1 MIYGQVNGHF
11 EQKIM
16 ALIGYARVS
25 TDNQHIDLQN
35 DSLRSAGCARIFDDV
50 ISGSKSERPGLDATL
65 AYLREGDILVVWK
78 LDRLGRSM
86 AHLVNTV
93 QELAG
98 RGVGLKV
105 LTGQGAAIDTTTA
118 PGKLVFGIFAAL
130 AEFERDLIRER
141 TKSGLSAAA
150 ARGRRG
156 GRKPVVTTE
165 SLQKARSLMA
175 QGLSVREAAGR
186 LKIGK
191 TALYDALRAF
201 NNKDDDISPV

>member
-1 MIYGQVNGHF
+1 
-11 EQKIM
+11 M

-35 DSLRSAGCARIFDDV
+35 DALRSAGCERIFDDV
-50 ISGSKSERPGLDATL
+50 ISGSKNERPGLDAAL

-93 QELAG
+93 QELSG

-141 TKSGLSAAA
+141 TKAGLSAAA
-150 ARGRRG
+150 ARGRKG
-156 GRKPVVTTE
+156 GRKPVVTDE
-165 SLQKARSLMA
+165 GLQKAQSLMA

-201 NNKDDDISPV
+201 KNAGNDSSRL

>member
-35 DSLRSAGCARIFDDV
+35 DALRSAGCERIFDDV
-50 ISGSKSERPGLDATL
+50 ISGSKSERPGLDAAL

-141 TKSGLSAAA
+141 TKAGLSAAA

-165 SLQKARSLMA
+165 SLQKARSLMV

-201 NNKDDDISPV
+201 NNKDDDISSV

>member
-1 MIYGQVNGHF
+1 
-11 EQKIM
+11 M

-35 DSLRSAGCARIFDDV
+35 DSLRSAGCERIFDDV
-50 ISGSKSERPGLDATL
+50 ISGSKSERPGLDAAL

-141 TKSGLSAAA
+141 TKAGLSAAA
-150 ARGRRG
+150 ARGRKG

>member
-11 EQKIM
+11 ERKTM

-35 DSLRSAGCARIFDDV
+35 DALRSAGCEKIFDDV
-50 ISGSKSERPGLDATL
+50 ISGSKSERPGLDAAL
-65 AYLREGDILVVWK
+65 AYLREGDIIVVWK

-93 QELAG
+93 QELSF

-141 TKSGLSAAA
+141 TKAGLSAAA
-150 ARGRRG
+150 ARGRKG
-156 GRKPVVTTE
+156 GRKPVVTHE
-165 SLQKARSLMA
+165 GLQKAQSLMA

-191 TALYDALRAF
+191 TALYDALRTF
-201 NNKDDDISPV
+201 KQR

>member
-1 MIYGQVNGHF
+1 MDGMTD
-11 EQKIM
+11 KRAAM

-25 TDNQHIDLQN
+25 TEIQHVDLQK
-35 DSLRSAGCARIFDDV
+35 DALRKAGCERVFEDI
-50 ISGSKSERPGLDATL
+50 ISGAKTERQGLDAAL
-65 AYLREGDILVVWK
+65 AYLREGDALVVWK

-93 QELAG
+93 QDLAA

-141 TKSGLSAAA
+141 TKAGLTAAA
-150 ARGRRG
+150 SRGRKG
-156 GRKPVVTTE
+156 GRKPVVTADK
-165 SLQKARSLMA
+165 LQRAREHIAS
-175 QGLSVREAAGR
+175 GLNVREAATR
-186 LKIGK
+186 LKVSK
-191 TALYDALRAF
+191 TALYAALQGG
-201 NNKDDDISPV
+201 SE

>member
-1 MIYGQVNGHF
+1 
-11 EQKIM
+11 
-16 ALIGYARVS
+16 
-25 TDNQHIDLQN
+25 
-35 DSLRSAGCARIFDDV
+35 
-50 ISGSKSERPGLDATL
+50 LDFKPH
-65 AYLREGDILVVWK
+65 LREGDILVVWK

-86 AHLVNTV
+86 AHLVNMV

-141 TKSGLSAAA
+141 TKAGLSAAA
-150 ARGRRG
+150 ARGKKG
-156 GRKPVVTTE
+156 GRKPVVTE
-165 SLQKARSLMA
+165 EGLQKARSLIA

-186 LKIGK
+186 LKISK
-191 TALYDALRAF
+191 TALYGALRAF
-201 NNKDDDISPV
+201 KNMDDAH

>member
-1 MIYGQVNGHF
+1 
-11 EQKIM
+11 
-16 ALIGYARVS
+16 
-25 TDNQHIDLQN
+25 
-35 DSLRSAGCARIFDDV
+35 
-50 ISGSKSERPGLDATL
+50 
-65 AYLREGDILVVWK
+65 
-78 LDRLGRSM
+78 M

-141 TKSGLSAAA
+141 TKAGLSAAA
-150 ARGRRG
+150 ARGRKG

>member
-1 MIYGQVNGHF
+1 
-11 EQKIM
+11 M

-35 DSLRSAGCARIFDDV
+35 DALRSAGCERIFDDV
-50 ISGSKSERPGLDATL
+50 ISGSKSERPGLDAAL

-141 TKSGLSAAA
+141 TKAGLSAAA
-150 ARGRRG
+150 ARGRKG

-201 NNKDDDISPV
+201 NNKDDDISSV

>member
-1 MIYGQVNGHF
+1 
-11 EQKIM
+11 M

-35 DSLRSAGCARIFDDV
+35 DALRSAGCERIFDDV
-50 ISGSKSERPGLDATL
+50 ISGSKSERPGLDAAL

-141 TKSGLSAAA
+141 TKAGLSAAA
-150 ARGRRG
+150 ARGRKG

-191 TALYDALRAF
+191 TALYDALRAI

>member
-1 MIYGQVNGHF
+1 
-11 EQKIM
+11 M

-50 ISGSKSERPGLDATL
+50 ISGSKSERPGLDAAL

>member
-35 DSLRSAGCARIFDDV
+35 DALWSAGCERIFDDV
-50 ISGSKSERPGLDATL
+50 ISGSKSERPGLDAAL

-93 QELAG
+93 QELAS

-141 TKSGLSAAA
+141 TKAGLSAAA
-150 ARGRRG
+150 ARGKKG
-156 GRKPVVTTE
+156 GRKPVVTE
-165 SLQKARSLMA
+165 EGLQKARSLIA

-186 LKIGK
+186 LKISK
-191 TALYDALRAF
+191 TALYGALRAF
-201 NNKDDDISPV
+201 KNMDDAH

>member
-35 DSLRSAGCARIFDDV
+35 DALRSAGCERIFDDV
-50 ISGSKSERPGLDATL
+50 ISGSKSERPGLDAAL

-141 TKSGLSAAA
+141 TKAGLSAAA
-150 ARGRRG
+150 ARGRKG

>member
-50 ISGSKSERPGLDATL
+50 ISGSKSERPGLDAAL

>member
-1 MIYGQVNGHF
+1 MTDKKGAA
-11 EQKIM
+11 M

-25 TDNQHIDLQN
+25 TEFQHVDLQK
-35 DSLRSAGCARIFDDV
+35 DALRKAGCERIFEDI
-50 ISGSKSERPGLDATL
+50 ISGAKTERQGLDAAL
-65 AYLREGDILVVWK
+65 AYLREGDALVVWK

-93 QELAG
+93 QDLAA

-141 TKSGLSAAA
+141 TKAGLTAAA
-150 ARGRRG
+150 SRGRKG
-156 GRKPVVTTE
+156 GRKPVVTADK
-165 SLQKARSLMA
+165 LQRAREHIA
-175 QGLSVREAAGR
+175 NGLNVREAATR
-186 LKIGK
+186 LKVSK
-191 TALYDALRAF
+191 TALYAALQGGSSHARQRV
-201 NNKDDDISPV
+201 PL

>member
-1 MIYGQVNGHF
+1 M
-11 EQKIM
+11 
-16 ALIGYARVS
+16 
-25 TDNQHIDLQN
+25 
-35 DSLRSAGCARIFDDV
+35 
-50 ISGSKSERPGLDATL
+50 ISGSKSERPGLDAAL

-98 RGVGLKV
+98 HGVGLKV

-141 TKSGLSAAA
+141 TKAGLTAAA
-150 ARGRRG
+150 ARGRKG
-156 GRKPVVTTE
+156 GRKPVVTNE

-201 NNKDDDISPV
+201 NNKDDEISPV

>member
-1 MIYGQVNGHF
+1 
-11 EQKIM
+11 M

-35 DSLRSAGCARIFDDV
+35 DALRSAGCERIFDDV
-50 ISGSKSERPGLDATL
+50 ISGSKSERPGLDAAL

-141 TKSGLSAAA
+141 TKAGLSAAA
-150 ARGRRG
+150 ARGRKG